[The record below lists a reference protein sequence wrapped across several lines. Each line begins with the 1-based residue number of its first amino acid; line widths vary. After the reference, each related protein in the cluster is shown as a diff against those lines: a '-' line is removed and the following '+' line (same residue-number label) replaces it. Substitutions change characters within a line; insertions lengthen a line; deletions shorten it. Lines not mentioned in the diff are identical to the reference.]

1 MQPTYRE
8 GDLLIVSPAAN
19 IRRHDRIVLKT
30 NAGPILVGVL
40 SRRTAQ
46 KLELILFPDGSGV
59 KAFATGEIA
68 WLARILWASQ

>member
-1 MQPTYRE
+1 MQPSYRE
-8 GDLLIVSPAAN
+8 GDLLVISPGAN

-30 NAGPILVGVL
+30 KAGRLLAGVL

-46 KLELILFPDGSGV
+46 KIELATFTEGSGV
-59 KAFATGEIA
+59 RVFANSDVA